1 MSEPKARPGAIDFH
15 CHWVPP
21 ALADALRARSAPPMI
36 RVADGVERIIVYR
49 ELLPLLDDLIDM
61 DRRIAFMDANSVDV
75 QVLSFPGLFGVD
87 SLPADEA
94 APLLELFNDA
104 LAAEIP
110 ARSGRLAGMA
120 ALPIADMDLC
130 IQELRKGMNERGFVG
145 AILPANGFV
154 TQQQAA
160 YFEPL
165 LAEANTLGAHLF
177 IHPGP
182 MPGATAGGGNDEDN
196 APLRHIVLNV
206 QALLSE
212 VTMTVTMTDLLDP
225 YPNVTVQVA
234 NLGGTMPFIIER
246 LDHVVEQRQPD
257 APLPSSRMNRV
268 YVDTSS
274 FDTQGIE
281 AAARVFGPD
290 RVLFGSDCPIFST
303 ERIQNA
309 MDHLPRP
316 ASEIAMMRRDNGA
329 ELLQRFQGQA
339 AA

>member
-1 MSEPKARPGAIDFH
+1 MSETEGQSGAIDFH
-15 CHWVPP
+15 CHWVPE
-21 ALADALRARSAPPMI
+21 ALAEALRARTEPPMI
-36 RVADGVERIIVYR
+36 RVTDGVERIIVYR

-61 DRRIAFMDANSVDV
+61 DQRLAFMDANSVDI

-94 APLLELFNDA
+94 APLLDIFNEA

-110 ARSGRLAGMA
+110 VRNHRLAGMA

-130 IQELRKGMNERGFVG
+130 VQELQKGMTERGFIG
-145 AILPANGFV
+145 AIVPANGFV
-154 TQQQAA
+154 NRQAAA

-165 LAEANTLGAHLF
+165 LAEANRLGAHLF

-182 MPGATAGGGNDEDN
+182 MPGATGESANEADN
-196 APLRHIVLNV
+196 AALRHIVLNV

-225 YPNVTVQVA
+225 YPDLTVQVA

-246 LDHVVEQRQPD
+246 LDHVVERRQPD
-257 APLPSSRMNRV
+257 APLPSSRMNRI

-281 AAARVFGPD
+281 AAARVFGPE

-303 ERIQNA
+303 ERIQDA
-309 MDHLPRP
+309 MDRLPR
-316 ASEIAMMRRDNGA
+316 SSTEIAMMRRDNGA
-329 ELLQRFQGQA
+329 AILRRFQT
-339 AA
+339 

>member
-1 MSEPKARPGAIDFH
+1 MSKNDQTPGAIDFH
-15 CHWVPP
+15 CHWVPE
-21 ALADALRARSAPPMI
+21 ALAEALRTRTKPPMI
-36 RVADGVERIIVYR
+36 RATEGKERIIVYR

-61 DRRIAFMDANSVDV
+61 DGRIAFMDANNIDI

-94 APLLELFNDA
+94 APLLEIFNEA
-104 LAAEIP
+104 LAVEIP
-110 ARSGRLAGMA
+110 LRHNRLAGMA

-130 IQELRKGMNERGFVG
+130 VQELRKSMSERGFIG
-145 AILPANGFV
+145 AIVPANGFV
-154 TQQQAA
+154 NQSAA
-160 YFEPL
+160 TYFEPL
-165 LAEANTLGAHLF
+165 LAEANRLGAHLF

-182 MPGATAGGGNDEDN
+182 MPGATAESGIEADN
-196 APLRHIVLNV
+196 AALRHIVLNV
-206 QALLSE
+206 QALLSD

-225 YPNVTVQVA
+225 YPDVTVQVA

-246 LDHVVEQRQPD
+246 LDHVVERRQPE
-257 APLPSSRMNRV
+257 APLPSSRMNRI

-309 MDHLPRP
+309 LDHLPRP
-316 ASEIAMMRRDNGA
+316 REEIAMMRRENGGA
-329 ELLQRFQGQA
+329 ILRRFQP
-339 AA
+339 